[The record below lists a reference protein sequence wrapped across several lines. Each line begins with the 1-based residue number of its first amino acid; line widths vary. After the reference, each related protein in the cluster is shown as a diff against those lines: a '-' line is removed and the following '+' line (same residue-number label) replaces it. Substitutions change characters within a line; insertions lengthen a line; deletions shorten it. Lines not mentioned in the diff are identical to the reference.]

1 MNRQLMQSKLQSGVV
16 KLGKLQQ
23 NSKFLL
29 SCISEGLIP
38 KGLRL
43 KLNLAKDVNNEEF
56 CNEIN
61 DVIDEANSKIL
72 DILYSKQ
79 IEIETKSFDDLE
91 ILKAQITSQCSD
103 KDADDLFKQV
113 SSSTKTKF
121 LREGEKFGKKLQ
133 FLRDERRNIQN
144 CTFNSSQGSRRISA
158 RKYVKSSCNKFYVS
172 GAPFPRNL
180 RKSRR
185 NRNHKR
191 QVGAELSQ
199 AQSQPDSQ
207 EYIVT
212 ENDMKK
218 GTQ

>member
-1 MNRQLMQSKLQSGVV
+1 MQSKLQSGVV

-43 KLNLAKDVNNEEF
+43 KLSLAKDVNNEEF

-91 ILKAQITSQCSD
+91 ILKAQIAPQCSN
-103 KDADDLFKQV
+103 KDRDAYFTLFV
-113 SSSTKTKF
+113 DIHP
-121 LREGEKFGKKLQ
+121 GKV
-133 FLRDERRNIQN
+133 F
-144 CTFNSSQGSRRISA
+144 A
-158 RKYVKSSCNKFYVS
+158 FY
-172 GAPFPRNL
+172 
-180 RKSRR
+180 
-185 NRNHKR
+185 
-191 QVGAELSQ
+191 
-199 AQSQPDSQ
+199 
-207 EYIVT
+207 
-212 ENDMKK
+212 
-218 GTQ
+218 